1 MKKFLFLIFSAVL
14 ILSAC
19 SQGNEKFVTINN
31 TKIKVEIADTPELQY
46 QGLSNREE
54 LCDNCG
60 MLFVF
65 PDKQILTF
73 VMRDM
78 NFPLDIIW
86 IDDNLSAQAGKIVK
100 INKNAIPE
108 GSNPVM
114 RYSSDMPVNYVL
126 EINAGFCDGNGIE
139 VGDSVEFDL

>member
-1 MKKFLFLIFSAVL
+1 M
-14 ILSAC
+14 LSAC
-19 SQGNEKFVTINN
+19 SQDNEKFVTINN
-31 TKIKVEIADTPELQY
+31 KKIKIEIADTPELQY
-46 QGLSNREE
+46 QGLSNKKE

-65 PDKQILTF
+65 SDKQVRTF
-73 VMRDM
+73 VMRNM

-108 GSNPVM
+108 SSNPVM
-114 RYSSDMPVNYVL
+114 RYSSDLPVNYVL
-126 EINAGFCDGNGIE
+126 EVNAGFCDGNEIK